1 MARCPDTGS
10 PLYAAP
16 TATQQGPQM
25 TLPEPSQTYREWSG
39 RLHLERAREA
49 VPLVQRRDGVGVER
63 HRELGGE

>member
-1 MARCPDTGS
+1 
-10 PLYAAP
+10 
-16 TATQQGPQM
+16 M